1 MLSHMFIAPCGHL
14 WERVDLL
21 ALVCDVL
28 LCFFTFPCGILGLSW
43 YLIVLTPDVCRL
55 SYFFLTYGVIF
66 LVVMI
71 LNLLVNRLMRRSQ
84 QKSSAFLVC

>member
-1 MLSHMFIAPCGHL
+1 MVTYGKGLNSLLSFVMSNCYF
-14 WERVDLL
+14 V
-21 ALVCDVL
+21 
-28 LCFFTFPCGILGLSW
+28 TFQCGILGQAW
-43 YLIVLTPDVCRL
+43 YLIVLIPDVCRL